1 MFINLFLLFIC
12 VNFAL
17 NLVGAAG
24 SPLAVEMDGDCHP
37 YKPYDKLNPTDG
49 GVPTDPTIDTG
60 GITNNWN
67 TEKMRPVGSYEIP
80 GDASS
85 GVVPPDYIIPGNA
98 ASGDHI
104 DIHDIQGQVQHPD
117 DSTETSEG
125 VWTPVTG
132 WWNSIADAA
141 SKGWAAMETMMN
153 MVSGGYIVDIIE
165 NTSIDCSID
174 NRALL
179 STLAE
184 CSALPVPVSAPC
196 TNPYYGEFSKPRVVS
211 TVAQDCSDSFG
222 KNPPEANK
230 ATAPCLMDAVNPM
243 WDQFKQGI
251 YVIFTVL
258 LMVTLFYWITG
269 RGHILSS

>member
-37 YKPYDKLNPTDG
+37 YKP
-49 GVPTDPTIDTG
+49 GVVATDPTIDTG

-67 TEKMRPVGSYEIP
+67 TELMRPIGSYVIP
-80 GDASS
+80 GDANS
-85 GVVPPDYIIPGNA
+85 GVVPPDYIDGNPA
-98 ASGDHI
+98 NGPLI
-104 DIHDIQGQVQHPD
+104 DIHDVQGQVQHPD

-125 VWTPVTG
+125 VWSAPTG
-132 WWNSIADAA
+132 WWNSITDAA

-179 STLAE
+179 STVEE
-184 CSALPVPVSAPC
+184 CSALPTPVAAPC
-196 TNPYYGEFSKPRVVS
+196 TNPYYGEMSKPRVVS
-211 TVAQDCSDSFG
+211 TVAQECSDAFA

-230 ATAPCLMDAVNPM
+230 ATAPCLKDAHNPM
-243 WDQFKQGI
+243 WQDFKNGI

>member
-37 YKPYDKLNPTDG
+37 YLP
-49 GVPTDPTIDTG
+49 GVVSTDPTIDTG
-60 GITNNWN
+60 GIQDNWN
-67 TEKMRPVGSYEIP
+67 TELMRPVGAYVIS
-80 GDASS
+80 GDPAS
-85 GVVPPDYIIPGNA
+85 GVVPADGI
-98 ASGDHI
+98 I
-104 DIHDIQGQVQHPD
+104 DIHDVQGQVQHPD

-125 VWTPVTG
+125 VWSAPTG

-179 STLAE
+179 STVEE
-184 CSALPVPVSAPC
+184 CSALPTPVAAPC
-196 TNPYYGEFSKPRVVS
+196 TNPYYGQMSKPRVVS
-211 TVAQDCSDSFG
+211 TVAQECSDAFA

-230 ATAPCLMDAVNPM
+230 ATAPCLKDAVNPM
-243 WDQFKQGI
+243 WDQFKAGI